1 MGLAQINLTLLTN
14 KGFTPLDVTWN
25 ENTRKY
31 SVSMVY
37 VPTSCILNF
46 FFFFLFGLIILF
58 PLMQLMNVCVS
69 LHLFLCE
76 A

>member
-46 FFFFLFGLIILF
+46 FFFSFL
-58 PLMQLMNVCVS
+58 VS
-69 LHLFLCE
+69 
-76 A
+76 